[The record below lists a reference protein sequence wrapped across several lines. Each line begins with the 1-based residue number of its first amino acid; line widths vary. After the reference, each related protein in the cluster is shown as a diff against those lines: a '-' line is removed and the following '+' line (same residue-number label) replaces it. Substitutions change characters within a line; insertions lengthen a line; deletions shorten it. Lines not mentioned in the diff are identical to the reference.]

1 MHETDQVQSNGNK
14 ASVCVG
20 CLQTVDKMLS
30 FAACQG
36 CTLDWYQGRRQWDRS
51 VKSIWDVLHRRIGF
65 RAWSIHVGIHP
76 SLVWCVCVCLPGIR
90 FASCHVTYLFGH
102 HLQEQHLICGYASG
116 GPQKAARVF
125 ASYYHKQQQ
134 QQQQQQ
140 ENAHTATEC

>member
-1 MHETDQVQSNGNK
+1 MPGMHSGLVPRKTPVGSICEIDLGC
-14 ASVCVG
+14 ASS
-20 CLQTVDKMLS
+20 TYR
-30 FAACQG
+30 FQG
-36 CTLDWYQGRRQWDRS
+36 LEHSRRYTPISS
-51 VKSIWDVLHRRIGF
+51 VV
-65 RAWSIHVGIHP
+65 
-76 SLVWCVCVCLPGIR
+76 CVCVCLPGIR

-140 ENAHTATEC
+140 QENAHTATEC